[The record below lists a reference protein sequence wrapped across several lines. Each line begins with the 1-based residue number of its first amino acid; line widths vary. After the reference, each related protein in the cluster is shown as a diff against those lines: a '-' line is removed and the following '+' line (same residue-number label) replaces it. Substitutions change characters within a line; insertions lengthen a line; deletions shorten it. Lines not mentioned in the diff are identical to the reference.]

1 MPTTQDY
8 KSLALSLLAAFEEIT
23 REHIAMSEVLRDKPN
38 LILAWQSYLPQAT
51 QAVDAAFPPLRTA
64 IISENDFRPALVAL
78 LKLPG

>member
-23 REHIAMSEVLRDKPN
+23 REHIAMSEVLRKQPN

-51 QAVDAAFPPLRTA
+51 QAVDGAFPL
-64 IISENDFRPALVAL
+64 FGLQ
-78 LKLPG
+78 